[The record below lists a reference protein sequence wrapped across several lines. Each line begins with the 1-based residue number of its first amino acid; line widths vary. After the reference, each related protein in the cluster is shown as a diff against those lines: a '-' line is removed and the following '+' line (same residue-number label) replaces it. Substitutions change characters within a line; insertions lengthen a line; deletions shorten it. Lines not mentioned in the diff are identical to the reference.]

1 MYELSRV
8 RLYSMPSL
16 PIALFESAQM
26 EKNFRRVFEPA
37 MAKQPPQSDQIAHQA
52 AHDPRT
58 HRALFLRPR
67 PAAGQHVGFLIVLGD
82 ELDFH
87 FAGD

>member
-1 MYELSRV
+1 
-8 RLYSMPSL
+8 
-16 PIALFESAQM
+16 M
-26 EKNFRRVFEPA
+26 EKNLVGIFEPT
-37 MAKQPPQSDQIAHQA
+37 MAKQLPKPDEIAHQA
-52 AHDPRT
+52 AHNPGT

-67 PAAGQHVGFLIVLGD
+67 PAAGQHVGFLIVLSN